1 MPSDGKI
8 LNYGE
13 VRDSGDIEQVKG
25 VTYSL
30 KGFFGPQNQNIY
42 EQMNNNNNSIK
53 PLSDLE
59 FQAMI
64 KRSDDELLNMPDQQ
78 YYRLS
83 HEVFQEFV
91 LDQVWSI
98 LPAFDLPNFN

>member
-13 VRDSGDIEQVKG
+13 VGDSGDIEQVKG

-64 KRSDDELLNMPDQQ
+64 KRSDDELLSIPDQQ
-78 YYRLS
+78 YYR
-83 HEVFQEFV
+83 
-91 LDQVWSI
+91 
-98 LPAFDLPNFN
+98 

>member
-13 VRDSGDIEQVKG
+13 VRETGDIEQVKG

-30 KGFFGPQNQNIY
+30 KGFFGPHNQSIY
-42 EQMNNNNNSIK
+42 EEMNNNNNSTK

-59 FQAMI
+59 FQAKM
-64 KRSDDELLNMPDQQ
+64 RSSDEELQKIPDEQ
-78 YYRLS
+78 YYRS
-83 HEVFQEFV
+83 V
-91 LDQVWSI
+91 SC
-98 LPAFDLPNFN
+98 